1 MEDLTLSSTSGT
13 SDVEMIEIS
22 EVDTFYESLTK
33 PKSSLPAVIRFNKK
47 DFKKKPLPASY
58 QVVVERY
65 QYKSDALFVDST
77 TGRVRFFPKTPA
89 YSQIDAGVDLLKGLI
104 SGEFGDDYDSET
116 LRHLMMPFSEC
127 KQAIWGRLTSEEKS
141 FLSKIKKPSIRVEKD
156 TLIIES
162 DLLNV
167 LTPINTDD
175 DLELI
180 KQVTYKDQEYF
191 LTKKLGNIYDFVNK
205 EQTNTLL
212 VDVKFNRACITEYIA
227 PPMKKQQ
234 VKQTKSERKTTPKK
248 QTKEPA
254 PKKEPIKIKQAELFT
269 QSILDGSYQS
279 SIEV

>member
-13 SDVEMIEIS
+13 SEVEMIEIS

-47 DFKKKPLPASY
+47 DFKKKPLPAVY
-58 QVVVERY
+58 QFVVERY
-65 QYKSDALFVDST
+65 QYKGDDLFVDSK
-77 TGRVRFFPKTPA
+77 TGHVRFIPKTPA
-89 YSQIDAGVDLLKGLI
+89 YSQIDVGVDLLKGLI
-104 SGEFGDDYDSET
+104 SGEFGADYDSET
-116 LRHLMMPFSEC
+116 LRHLMMPFSEY

-156 TLIIES
+156 TLVIES
-162 DLLNV
+162 DLFNV
-167 LTPINTDD
+167 LTPINTES

-180 KQVTYKDQEYF
+180 KQVAYKDQEYF
-191 LTKKLGNIYDFVNK
+191 LAKKLGNILDFVNK
-205 EQTNTLL
+205 EHANTLL

-234 VKQTKSERKTTPKK
+234 VKQTKSERKITPKK
-248 QTKEPA
+248 QAKEPT

-279 SIEV
+279 SIEA